1 MQTSPRNRMPLHR
14 ESGAAATEF
23 ALILPIFVML
33 IGGIMTFGIVFAQ
46 QLSLGNAARQ
56 TARQSVVSSSPAC
69 GTGQAAGNAG
79 TDLTGQAKSDASTVW
94 LNPPNVVVTIKRA
107 TTKPTAASWSS
118 GTCSGAAAKACD
130 GSTPGDNVY
139 VRLQYTSQLNLPFM
153 QPTFNLEAIGAFRC
167 EFTS

>member
-1 MQTSPRNRMPLHR
+1 MRTSPLIRAVQHR
-14 ESGAAATEF
+14 ESGAAAMEF
-23 ALILPIFVML
+23 ALIMPVFVL
-33 IGGIMTFGIVFAQ
+33 LLSGIMTFGIVFAQ
-46 QLSLGNAARQ
+46 QLSLANAARQ

-79 TDLTGQAKSDASTVW
+79 TDLTGQAKSDSSTIW
-94 LNPPNVVVTIKRA
+94 LNPPSVVVAIKRDTA
-107 TTKPTAASWSS
+107 TPSSWSS
-118 GTCSGAAAKACD
+118 GTCSGASARACD

-139 VRLQYTSQLNLPFM
+139 VRLQYTSQLNLPFV